1 MREITISE
9 IAEDFYQVVDL
20 LEQCANT
27 EKDKILPQN
36 QDLFEKTFKQYI
48 DKYNLEDTTSRL
60 IWYCFEE
67 KNFNYKSCV
76 KIIQNMFFIPVS
88 ENYLGIIR
96 ERFPLLTKEERA
108 IVFESCYS
116 KINKDFKY
124 GYIKNHNSKE
134 QHLFKNFCNI
144 NEFDKINNFNNFNN
158 LKKEFKNISL
168 KNRKILLLLL
178 KSQRQI
184 IKELNDQGFIDM
196 LIYHESK
203 KDKNFVVE
211 NNIFQSFMDLNGYLN
226 DSLVLFT
233 FWVNKY
239 VKYLIGYKNT
249 LIDTK
254 IEDYILNNSNRN
266 SNEYYKNF
274 FYFLYNSNSNEYYVL
289 LQKYQS
295 LNNSIKQLYELKNIC
310 INLILR
316 LEKLRKETNNLKIII
331 NKGKQIL
338 YYNNPKTS
346 IFASFH
352 IKNETINENY
362 LRNIETTNKHIEHQ
376 SIPSKSKKLK
386 NVVKRTN

>member
-9 IAEDFYQVVDL
+9 IAKDFYQIVDL
-20 LEQCANT
+20 LEQCANSK
-27 EKDKILPQN
+27 KDKILPQN

-48 DKYNLEDTTSRL
+48 DKYNLEDITVRL

-67 KNFNYKSCV
+67 KNFNYKKCI

-88 ENYLGIIR
+88 ENYLSFIR
-96 ERFPLLTKEERA
+96 ARFPLLTKEERT

-116 KINKDFKY
+116 KISESFKY
-124 GYIKNHNSKE
+124 GWIKTNNSKE
-134 QHLFKNFCNI
+134 QHLFAKFCNI
-144 NEFDKINNFNNFNN
+144 NEADNINNFNNFNN

-168 KNRKILLLLL
+168 KNRKLLLLLL
-178 KSQRQI
+178 KSQKQI
-184 IKELNDQGFIDM
+184 VKELNDRGFINM
-196 LIYHESK
+196 LIYHESR

-211 NNIFQSFMDLNGYLN
+211 NNIVQSFMDLNGDLN

-239 VKYLIGYKNT
+239 VKYLIKYRNT
-249 LIDTK
+249 LINTK
-254 IEDYILNNSNRN
+254 IEAYILNNSSKYNNEYYKKFFYSLRNIN
-266 SNEYYKNF
+266 SNEYNI
-274 FYFLYNSNSNEYYVL
+274 L

-295 LNNSIKQLYELKNIC
+295 LNNSINQLYELKNIC

-316 LEKLRKETNNLKIII
+316 LEKLRKETNNLKLIT
-331 NKGKQIL
+331 NKGAQIL

-346 IFASFH
+346 IFATFH
-352 IKNETINENY
+352 IKDETINESY
-362 LRNIETTNKHIEHQ
+362 LRNIGTTNKLIKHQ

-386 NVVKRTN
+386 NIK